1 MGEMQ
6 GILMGD
12 VVCEGCPLKG
22 KNDGGSCSEGKW
34 AKKLQKLVF
43 LKLEIMRKMDISR
56 KTKGQNS
63 QTKCSC

>member
-12 VVCEGCPLKG
+12 VVCEECP
-22 KNDGGSCSEGKW
+22 
-34 AKKLQKLVF
+34 QKRKRVGADKQGEMGEKVAEIGF

-56 KTKGQNS
+56 
-63 QTKCSC
+63 

>member
-22 KNDGGSCSEGKW
+22 KTAGADKQEEMG
-34 AKKLQKLVF
+34 KKLQKLSF
-43 LKLEIMRKMDISR
+43 SRFEMMRKSAISR
-56 KTKGQNS
+56 QTNGQKS
-63 QTKCSC
+63 